1 MDAQVILEVLEAQ
14 GLVDRAMEAQ
24 CWSLAGSM
32 NAQGWS
38 LAWMLINN
46 VYGCL
51 GDVNKK
57 NWLKKKGC
65 QEKK

>member
-14 GLVDRAMEAQ
+14 G
-24 CWSLAGSM
+24 WSLAGAI

-46 VYGCL
+46 VDGCL

-57 NWLKKKGC
+57 TG
-65 QEKK
+65 